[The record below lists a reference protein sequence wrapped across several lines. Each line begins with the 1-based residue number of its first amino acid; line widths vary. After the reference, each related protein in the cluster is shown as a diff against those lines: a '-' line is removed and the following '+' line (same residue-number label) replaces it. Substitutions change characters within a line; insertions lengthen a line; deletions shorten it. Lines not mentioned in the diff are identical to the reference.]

1 MHNSLLTTPLDVER
15 PLQKQL
21 QERIVEAILAG
32 ILPPHD
38 PLPATRSL
46 ARQLGISRNTVTLV
60 YERMAE
66 DGYLVSVGR
75 RGFFVDEGFL
85 RRPAALKSRATRLA
99 PQSPLPSA
107 AADMAGRLRI
117 RPSQQAN
124 ITKPADWRRHPYPF
138 VYGQVAVDPI
148 SVSRWRESI
157 RQASRN
163 EHLKSWMS
171 DLVDADDAELVEQI
185 MRRIL
190 PRRGFRAG
198 PDEILI
204 TNGSQNAL
212 YILAR
217 LFSGPGVR
225 VGVEEPGYADAR
237 NIFALEGAEIVPL
250 PIDGHGL
257 RTGESLS
264 GLSLVHVTPSHQ
276 APTNVT
282 MTMQRRLALLD
293 AADREDFLIV
303 EDDYEHELNHI
314 GARQH
319 ALKGY
324 DRSDRVLH
332 IGSLSKP
339 VFPGLRLGFL
349 VAPPD
354 VVREARALRRLIY
367 RHPSALDQRAM
378 AIFLADGHYDGH
390 IRRQQEMLATRWAM
404 LLRQIEIEL
413 PDCRPTMTS
422 GGSAI
427 WLKLPPG
434 VSSRLVQEEALK
446 HGVVVEVGDVH
457 FAQPSPDKSFIR
469 LGFGAIST
477 DAIPPGIARLRDVIR
492 TVRGSACP

>member
-1 MHNSLLTTPLDVER
+1 MPDPLLIAPLDTGR

-21 QERIVEAILAG
+21 QERIVAAILRG
-32 ILPPHD
+32 VLPPHE
-38 PLPATRSL
+38 PLPATRGL
-46 ARQLGISRNTVTLV
+46 ARRLGVSRNTVTLV
-60 YERMAE
+60 YERMTE

-85 RRPAALKSRATRLA
+85 RNPASLTGRAAPPAEALRQPRGI
-99 PQSPLPSA
+99 
-107 AADMAGRLRI
+107 DMPARMKM
-117 RPSQQAN
+117 RPSRQAN

-138 VYGQVAVDPI
+138 VYGQVAIDPI

-163 EHLKSWMS
+163 EHLKTWMS
-171 DLVDADDAELVEQI
+171 DLVDADDPELVDQI
-185 MRRIL
+185 LRRVL
-190 PRRGFRAG
+190 PRRGFKSRK
-198 PDEILI
+198 EEVLV

-212 YILAR
+212 YLLAR
-217 LFSGPGVR
+217 LFAGPGVR

-237 NIFALEGAEIVPL
+237 NIFSLEGAEIVPL
-250 PIDGHGL
+250 PVDGNGVRPDERL
-257 RTGESLS
+257 AGCA
-264 GLSLVHVTPSHQ
+264 LVHVTPSHQ

-282 MTMQRRLALLD
+282 MTMQRRLALLE
-293 AADREDFLIV
+293 AAERHDCLIL

-324 DRSDRVLH
+324 DRSDRVIH

-349 VAPPD
+349 VAPTE
-354 VVREARALRRLIY
+354 VVAEARALRRLIY

-390 IRRQQEMLATRWAM
+390 IRRQQEVFATRWKV
-404 LLRQIEIEL
+404 LLREIERQL
-413 PDCRPTMTS
+413 PTCRPTMTS

-434 VSSRLVQEEALK
+434 VSPSALQAEALIR
-446 HGVVVEVGDVH
+446 GVVLEVGDVH
-457 FAQPSPDKSFIR
+457 FAVPSPERNFIR
-469 LGFGAIST
+469 LGFAAIAT
-477 DAIPPGIARLRDVIR
+477 EAIAPGIGLLKEALEMV
-492 TVRGSACP
+492 AEKE